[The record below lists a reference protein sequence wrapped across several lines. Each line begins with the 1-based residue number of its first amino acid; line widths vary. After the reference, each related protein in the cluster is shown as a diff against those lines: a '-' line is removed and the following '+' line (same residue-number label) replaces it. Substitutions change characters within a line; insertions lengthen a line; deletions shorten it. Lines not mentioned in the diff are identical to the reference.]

1 MKEPERMEALIAS
14 VHKYGASIA
23 TMEETL
29 DQLVKE
35 LREPSSSELPELLK
49 ALIAQTQ
56 GMTIALTAQ
65 TKQIEAQSA
74 TVAQMGARIST
85 LRDTIVKATG
95 G

>member
-1 MKEPERMEALIAS
+1 MTEAGRIEALIAA
-14 VHKYGASIA
+14 VNHLAGGIKA
-23 TMEETL
+23 MEETL
-29 DQLVKE
+29 VQLVQE
-35 LREPSSSELPELLK
+35 MREPSSSELPELLK